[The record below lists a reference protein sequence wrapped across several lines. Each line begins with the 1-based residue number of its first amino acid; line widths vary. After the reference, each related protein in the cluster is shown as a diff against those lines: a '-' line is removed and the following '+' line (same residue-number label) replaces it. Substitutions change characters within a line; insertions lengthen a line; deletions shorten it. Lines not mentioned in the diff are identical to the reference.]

1 MNASIFMSL
10 SAVHIYDFRI
20 FTVVCLSLHGF
31 VWNQHSDQLPVG
43 LQAKLVELYTG
54 IAKVMGSN
62 PIQA

>member
-1 MNASIFMSL
+1 MSL

-43 LQAKLVELYTG
+43 LQAKLVELCTG

-62 PIQA
+62 PVQA